1 MNASEKVIYTRV
13 YIAVVF
19 TATLERRDSF
29 NDGS

>member
-1 MNASEKVIYTRV
+1 MKASETVYRRV

-19 TATLERRDSF
+19 TATLERHGSF